1 MSLIAR
7 LLILSATM
15 TVLIS
20 ETSAQRGAPPSLPDG
35 AGKEL
40 VMNVCSSCHSTALIS
55 RAAGYN
61 TAAEWRRVFSTMV
74 ESVPARTP
82 ARPPTGS
89 YSWGGRAGVRAG
101 SVKIEITLKS
111 GSGKGF

>member
-1 MSLIAR
+1 MIMSLIAR

-40 VMNVCSSCHSTALIS
+40 GMNVCSS
-55 RAAGYN
+55 
-61 TAAEWRRVFSTMV
+61 
-74 ESVPARTP
+74 
-82 ARPPTGS
+82 
-89 YSWGGRAGVRAG
+89 
-101 SVKIEITLKS
+101 
-111 GSGKGF
+111 